1 LSAGVE
7 VVTPTTLSSTS
18 NKRVEIQPKRNEK
31 HNKNSEIKKRVNARD
46 TEDLF
51 YRKI

>member
-1 LSAGVE
+1 M
-7 VVTPTTLSSTS
+7 VTPTTLSSTS
-18 NKRVEIQPKRNEK
+18 KKRVEIQPKRNEK
-31 HNKNSEIKKRVNARD
+31 YNKNCEIKKTVNARD

>member
-1 LSAGVE
+1 LAIELSAGVE

-31 HNKNSEIKKRVNARD
+31 HNKNSEIKKDSKCQRH
-46 TEDLF
+46 
-51 YRKI
+51 